1 MSVVLSKTPLYARV
15 ETTAGVGSV
24 EVGTSTVVVGA
35 SVVDRGSSGFA
46 GSDVDTMGVSILG
59 ASLGTFEVS
68 FFSGDF
74 DRVRFLNP
82 EVSRRPRDPF
92 REVSAG
98 LVSEAAAWVSSAASP
113 ATSSVVSGAD
123 AEDSAAGSP
132 FVMGV
137 AEEDLSPFFP
147 RSTSNTLARLD
158 FSGLLS
164 GEAGAASSV
173 AGAVSEADVV
183 ASVAE
188 VSAGAVSPVVSLA
201 GSGEASFATLLFA
214 NRPNAVRDLR
224 FSFLLS
230 GAGVSE
236 D

>member
-1 MSVVLSKTPLYARV
+1 M
-15 ETTAGVGSV
+15 
-24 EVGTSTVVVGA
+24 
-35 SVVDRGSSGFA
+35 
-46 GSDVDTMGVSILG
+46 G
-59 ASLGTFEVS
+59 ASLGTLEVS

-98 LVSEAAAWVSSAASP
+98 LVSEAAARVSSAASP
-113 ATSSVVSGAD
+113 VASSVVSGAG

-132 FVMGV
+132 FVMGLAV
-137 AEEDLSPFFP
+137 EDLSPFFP

-173 AGAVSEADVV
+173 AGAVSA
-183 ASVAE
+183 AE
-188 VSAGAVSPVVSLA
+188 VVVSAAGGSAGAVSPVVSLA
-201 GSGEASFATLLFA
+201 GSGTASFATLLFA
-214 NRPNAVRDLR
+214 NRLNEGIDLR

-230 GAGVSE
+230 GAGVSK